1 MASMRDIKRRRD
13 SIQSTVQIT
22 KAMKLVATVKLQ
34 KSKAKAENSKPYFN
48 LMYETISSVLCKSG
62 NLNHKYLK
70 AGDSPKKAVIVLTS
84 NRGLAGGYN
93 SNIIRLVNS
102 SLPAA
107 DTYVYALGR
116 KGRDGLARRG
126 FQIKA
131 DYSEVMNEPMYRDE
145 GAGAVQQVWV
155 RDGTTL
161 TWQYVTDP
169 ICPFETP
176 EGEPEEIDLRG
187 VTGWYWTAEE
197 EPEESDGPTIT
208 VNGKEIQAE
217 GSSVTVG
224 GVTIITGG
232 SPDMEE
238 TGTLIWTDP
247 DTNTTFFLEGA
258 LDRFD
263 LRDMAVRTEET
274 EPQLSP
280 PTKRAQSITGTAGGG
295 K

>member
-1 MASMRDIKRRRD
+1 MS
-13 SIQSTVQIT
+13 
-22 KAMKLVATVKLQ
+22 
-34 KSKAKAENSKPYFN
+34 
-48 LMYETISSVLCKSG
+48 
-62 NLNHKYLK
+62 
-70 AGDSPKKAVIVLTS
+70 LTPS
-84 NRGLAGGYN
+84 A
-93 SNIIRLVNS
+93 
-102 SLPAA
+102 
-107 DTYVYALGR
+107 
-116 KGRDGLARRG
+116 
-126 FQIKA
+126 
-131 DYSEVMNEPMYRDE
+131 
-145 GAGAVQQVWV
+145 
-155 RDGTTL
+155 
-161 TWQYVTDP
+161 
-169 ICPFETP
+169 PFETP

-208 VNGKEIQAE
+208 VNGEEIQAE

-232 SPDMEE
+232 SPDTEE

-280 PTKRAQSITGTAGGG
+280 PTKRAQSITALPAVGSETVRLHR
-295 K
+295 KRRDLCDF

>member
-1 MASMRDIKRRRD
+1 M
-13 SIQSTVQIT
+13 
-22 KAMKLVATVKLQ
+22 
-34 KSKAKAENSKPYFN
+34 
-48 LMYETISSVLCKSG
+48 
-62 NLNHKYLK
+62 
-70 AGDSPKKAVIVLTS
+70 
-84 NRGLAGGYN
+84 
-93 SNIIRLVNS
+93 
-102 SLPAA
+102 
-107 DTYVYALGR
+107 
-116 KGRDGLARRG
+116 
-126 FQIKA
+126 
-131 DYSEVMNEPMYRDE
+131 
-145 GAGAVQQVWV
+145 
-155 RDGTTL
+155 
-161 TWQYVTDP
+161 P
-169 ICPFETP
+169 IN
-176 EGEPEEIDLRG
+176 
-187 VTGWYWTAEE
+187 A
-197 EPEESDGPTIT
+197 TIT

>member
-1 MASMRDIKRRRD
+1 MSLTPSAPSRPRRGSRRR
-13 SIQSTVQIT
+13 STCG
-22 KAMKLVATVKLQ
+22 A
-34 KSKAKAENSKPYFN
+34 SP
-48 LMYETISSVLCKSG
+48 
-62 NLNHKYLK
+62 
-70 AGDSPKKAVIVLTS
+70 AG
-84 NRGLAGGYN
+84 
-93 SNIIRLVNS
+93 
-102 SLPAA
+102 
-107 DTYVYALGR
+107 
-116 KGRDGLARRG
+116 
-126 FQIKA
+126 
-131 DYSEVMNEPMYRDE
+131 
-145 GAGAVQQVWV
+145 
-155 RDGTTL
+155 
-161 TWQYVTDP
+161 
-169 ICPFETP
+169 
-176 EGEPEEIDLRG
+176 
-187 VTGWYWTAEE
+187 TGPAEE

>member
-1 MASMRDIKRRRD
+1 MDGASDAGENHTTV
-13 SIQSTVQIT
+13 TVQGYQADLFQSEGTILLT
-22 KAMKLVATVKLQ
+22 WQNEAGYLFMLRATDFGDTETLLSMAEGVVPYEGPGVAWEMGWVP
-34 KSKAKAENSKPYFN
+34 E
-48 LMYETISSVLCKSG
+48 
-62 NLNHKYLK
+62 
-70 AGDSPKKAVIVLTS
+70 
-84 NRGLAGGYN
+84 GY
-93 SNIIRLVNS
+93 
-102 SLPAA
+102 
-107 DTYVYALGR
+107 
-116 KGRDGLARRG
+116 
-126 FQIKA
+126 
-131 DYSEVMNEPMYRDE
+131 EPMYRDE

-176 EGEPEEIDLRG
+176 E
-187 VTGWYWTAEE
+187 E
-197 EPEESDGPTIT
+197 EPEESEGPTIT

>member
-1 MASMRDIKRRRD
+1 
-13 SIQSTVQIT
+13 
-22 KAMKLVATVKLQ
+22 
-34 KSKAKAENSKPYFN
+34 
-48 LMYETISSVLCKSG
+48 
-62 NLNHKYLK
+62 
-70 AGDSPKKAVIVLTS
+70 
-84 NRGLAGGYN
+84 
-93 SNIIRLVNS
+93 
-102 SLPAA
+102 
-107 DTYVYALGR
+107 
-116 KGRDGLARRG
+116 
-126 FQIKA
+126 
-131 DYSEVMNEPMYRDE
+131 MYRDE

-208 VNGKEIQAE
+208 VNGEEIQAE

-232 SPDMEE
+232 SPDTEE

>member
-1 MASMRDIKRRRD
+1 MQPLDA
-13 SIQSTVQIT
+13 VYLQILKNLCT
-22 KAMKLVATVKLQ
+22 DLSEPVPLDGVDPSALYRL
-34 KSKAKAENSKPYFN
+34 AEKHCSLPFLLPYFEQQPQFSA
-48 LMYETISSVLCKSG
+48 LKQQTKQMLLSYYQLEHFTRLTFSLLLAEKIPCFLLKGISLAANYPIPEYRKLGDLDLYIPEKDAFSRACRI
-62 NLNHKYLK
+62 LNAH
-70 AGDSPKKAVIVLTS
+70 
-84 NRGLAGGYN
+84 GY
-93 SNIIRLVNS
+93 
-102 SLPAA
+102 
-107 DTYVYALGR
+107 T
-116 KGRDGLARRG
+116 
-126 FQIKA
+126 
-131 DYSEVMNEPMYRDE
+131 
-145 GAGAVQQVWV
+145 
-155 RDGTTL
+155 
-161 TWQYVTDP
+161 
-169 ICPFETP
+169 
-176 EGEPEEIDLRG
+176 
-187 VTGWYWTAEE
+187 E